1 MRAGRIAGLA
11 AAVHADHRFAL
22 AEVDDQPHRRDQ
34 PSVEVLAPAVGR
46 YVQRGVVAAGRIGS
60 AIEIA
65 LDRAE
70 SGALAGAQVG
80 GHFRAVA
87 LPFVGVQLA
96 PLPGLALTP
105 QSLFAELHGGGE
117 AAREDCRLV
126 LLLRSAGIVPE
137 RTVVAPEQVVGL
149 RRVGEVGGLDEGF
162 PGRAVLR
169 S

>member
-1 MRAGRIAGLA
+1 MSGSERQPLVAVNALEVLWLEREADVAPLEPGVDTVGVVRAGRIAGLA

-80 GHFRAVA
+80 AIFE
-87 LPFVGVQLA
+87 L
-96 PLPGLALTP
+96 
-105 QSLFAELHGGGE
+105 SLCH
-117 AAREDCRLV
+117 
-126 LLLRSAGIVPE
+126 S
-137 RTVVAPEQVVGL
+137 
-149 RRVGEVGGLDEGF
+149 
-162 PGRAVLR
+162 
-169 S
+169 